1 MREYARILR
10 DSACLVTLAALL
22 TACAVETSS
31 APRQAPRAETTTP
44 RTSQA
49 KVDPAQAERLKRVM
63 VPLIKAMNKPRD
75 LSQVKVGIMDD
86 PDINAANAGNGE
98 FFVTTG
104 LLQKANDGQL
114 TAIMA
119 HEVAHED
126 LGHVAKAKTLGAG
139 LNIGMV
145 ILDQIIPGSG
155 AVTPIAG
162 ALVSR
167 AYSRKEEYAADQH
180 GVELLKRTGQSPQL
194 MVDTLTWLMQTA
206 GSGGGGFFAT
216 HPDTGDRIQALR
228 QASAR

>member
-1 MREYARILR
+1 
-10 DSACLVTLAALL
+10 
-22 TACAVETSS
+22 VETAS
-31 APRQAPRAETTTP
+31 APRQAPRAETSAPRASTT
-44 RTSQA
+44 
-49 KVDPAQAERLKRVM
+49 KVDAGQVERLKRVM
-63 VPLIKAMNKPRD
+63 TPLLQAMDKSRN
-75 LSQVKVGIMDD
+75 LSQVKVGILDD

-98 FFVTTG
+98 FYVTTG
-104 LLQKANDGQL
+104 LLQKANDSQL

-155 AVTPIAG
+155 AITPIAG

-167 AYSRKEEYAADQH
+167 AYSRKEEYAADKH
-180 GVELLKRTGQSPQL
+180 GVELLKRTGQSPQM
-194 MVDTLTWLMQTA
+194 MVDTLTWLMQMS

-216 HPDTGDRIQALR
+216 HPATGDRIDALR

>member
-1 MREYARILR
+1 MRGYATTIR
-10 DSACLVTLAALL
+10 DSACVVTLAALL
-22 TACAVETSS
+22 TACAVETAS
-31 APRQAPRAETTTP
+31 APRQAPRAETSAP
-44 RTSQA
+44 RASTA
-49 KVDPAQAERLKRVM
+49 KVDAGQVERLKRVM
-63 VPLIKAMNKPRD
+63 TPLLKAMDKSPN
-75 LSQVKVGIMDD
+75 LSQVKVGILDD
-86 PDINAANAGNGE
+86 PDINAANAGKGE
-98 FFVTTG
+98 FYVTTG
-104 LLQKANDGQL
+104 LLQKANDAQL

-155 AVTPIAG
+155 AITPIAG

-167 AYSRKEEYAADQH
+167 AYSRKEEYAADRH
-180 GVELLKRTGQSPQL
+180 GVELLKRTGQSPQI
-194 MVDTLTWLMQTA
+194 MVDTLTWLMQMS

-216 HPDTGDRIQALR
+216 HPATGDRIDALR

>member
-1 MREYARILR
+1 MRGYAKVLKIT
-10 DSACLVTLAALL
+10 SYVATVAALL
-22 TACAVETSS
+22 TGCAVETSS
-31 APRQAPRAETTTP
+31 PKPAPRTEAPAPRTA
-44 RTSQA
+44 QA
-49 KVDPAQAERLKRVM
+49 KIDPAQAERLKRVM
-63 VPLIKAMNKPRD
+63 VPLIKAMNKPRE

-98 FFVTTG
+98 FYVTTG
-104 LLQKANDGQL
+104 LLQKANDAQL

-139 LNIGMV
+139 LNIGV
-145 ILDQIIPGSG
+145 IILDQIIPGSG
-155 AVTPIAG
+155 NITPIAG

-167 AYSRKEEYAADQH
+167 AYSRKEEYEADKH

-194 MVDTLTWLMQTA
+194 MVDTLTWLMQNA

-216 HPDTGDRIQALR
+216 HPATEDRINALR
-228 QASAR
+228 QVSAR

>member
-1 MREYARILR
+1 MRGYAKTLR
-10 DSACLVTLAALL
+10 DSACMVTLAALL
-22 TACAVETSS
+22 TSCAVETSS
-31 APRQAPRAETTTP
+31 EPRPAPRAETP
-44 RTSQA
+44 QRTSQA
-49 KVDPAQAERLKRVM
+49 KLDPAQAERLKRVM

-75 LSQVKVGIMDD
+75 LSQIKVGIMDD

-114 TAIMA
+114 MAIMA

-145 ILDQIIPGSG
+145 ILDQIIPGSS
-155 AVTPIAG
+155 ALTPIAG
-162 ALVSR
+162 ALVAR
-167 AYSRKEEYAADQH
+167 AYSRTEEYAADKH
-180 GVELLKRTGQSPQL
+180 GAELLKRTGQSPQL
-194 MVDTLTWLMQTA
+194 MVDTLTWLMQTS

-216 HPDTGDRIQALR
+216 HPNTGDRIEALR
-228 QASAR
+228 QASVR